1 MFTDTRQGCQL
12 FSRVLGGAGAFAFTT
27 GFCLG
32 GGLALITEIA
42 LRGKTTANFSAAC
55 VPFNVCDACVASVSW
70 AEVPGGQNKCARPQA
85 LAYALRCGT
94 TPPHG
99 KLNGL
104 GAAPECVATGH
115 SRPRLRSQ
123 PELRAGAT
131 FNKLRCARAPRLPP
145 LARRPRPR

>member
-12 FSRVLGGAGAFAFTT
+12 FSRVLGGAGAFAFAS
-27 GFCLG
+27 FCAG
-32 GGLALITEIA
+32 GGLVLITEGA

-70 AEVPGGQNKCARPQA
+70 AEVPGGQKCARPQA

-104 GAAPECVATGH
+104 GAAPESVAT
-115 SRPRLRSQ
+115 
-123 PELRAGAT
+123 AGPVSGAS
-131 FNKLRCARAPRLPP
+131 
-145 LARRPRPR
+145 